1 MDNVPILKAMIML
14 LLVLDPAGNIP
25 VFLSILKDIDAERRK
40 KIILRE
46 MLIALAV
53 LLVFL
58 LFGRFLLELLGVK
71 EPSLQLA
78 GGIML
83 FLISIHMLFPS
94 SGMDAAA
101 VEGRQEPLIVPLAV
115 PLVAGPSA
123 MTILILMGAGAAPMP
138 MTTGEGLLALLGAWG
153 ITCAMLMASSRLSRI
168 LGPKGLQAMERLMG
182 MILTVISVQMMV
194 SGLKAAFPILMSAS
208 K

>member
-1 MDNVPILKAMIML
+1 MDDMPILKAMIML

-25 VFLSILKDIDAERRK
+25 VFLSILKDIDAERRR

-53 LLVFL
+53 LLGFL
-58 LFGRFLLELLGVK
+58 LFGRFLLDLLGVK

-83 FLISIHMLFPS
+83 FLISIHMLFPG

-123 MTILILMGAGAAPMP
+123 MTILILMGAGAAPVP
-138 MTTGEGLLALLGAWG
+138 MTHAEGLLALFGAWAV
-153 ITCAMLMASSRLSRI
+153 TCATLLASSRLSRL
-168 LGPKGLQAMERLMG
+168 LGPKGLQAVERLMG